1 MELIDK
7 GEVIKIV
14 NKHLMAYENF
24 DSETELL
31 TSIMEAVLNA
41 DGVEKNTST
50 PQSVIN
56 FFIDEEQAKKYIK
69 AIIKT
74 DADNQIKFINYHAA
88 GDASSETPASPHYCY
103 C

>member
-41 DGVEKNTST
+41 DGVESSST

-56 FFIDEEQAKKYIK
+56 FFIDEEQAKRYMK

-74 DADNQIKFINYHAA
+74 DADNQIKFINYHEKA
-88 GDASSETPASPHYCY
+88 GDCGVTFHESSPRYY
-103 C
+103 

>member
-41 DGVEKNTST
+41 DGVESFST
-50 PQSVIN
+50 HQSVIN
-56 FFIDEEQAKKYIK
+56 FFIDEEQAKKYMK

-74 DADNQIKFINYHAA
+74 DADNQIKFINYHEAA
-88 GDASSETPASPHYCY
+88 GARSKDPASPHYY
-103 C
+103 

>member
-24 DSETELL
+24 DDEADLL
-31 TSIMEAVLNA
+31 ASLMEGILNIN
-41 DGVEKNTST
+41 GVENSST

-56 FFIDEEQAKKYIK
+56 FFIDEEQAKKYMK

-74 DADNQIKFINYHAA
+74 DADNQIKFINYHEAA
-88 GDASSETPASPHYCY
+88 GDSSKTPASPHYY
-103 C
+103 

>member
-24 DSETELL
+24 DSETELF
-31 TSIMEAVLNA
+31 TSLMEGILNIN
-41 DGVEKNTST
+41 GVENSST

-56 FFIDEEQAKKYIK
+56 FFIDEEQAKKYMK

-74 DADNQIKFINYHAA
+74 DADNQIKFINYHEDA
-88 GDASSETPASPHYCY
+88 GDRSRTPASPHYY
-103 C
+103 

>member
-41 DGVEKNTST
+41 DGVEKNPST
-50 PQSVIN
+50 PQSVVN
-56 FFIDEEQAKKYIK
+56 FFIDEEQAKKYMK

-74 DADNQIKFINYHAA
+74 DADNQIKFINYYSKKE
-88 GDASSETPASPHYCY
+88 GKYETGYN
-103 C
+103 

>member
-41 DGVEKNTST
+41 DGVESSST

-56 FFIDEEQAKKYIK
+56 FFIDEEQAKRYMK

-74 DADNQIKFINYHAA
+74 DADNQIKFINYH
-88 GDASSETPASPHYCY
+88 GTDALLKSPEYLKS
-103 C
+103 